1 MDTTLAPVTVGEEL
15 PVFTRTT
22 GFPVWNRFAAVND
35 EFVPIHMDDEAGR
48 AAGMPGAFGMG
59 NLQLAYLH
67 NLVREWLG
75 ERGRILR
82 MQCRFRSVNH
92 KGQQV
97 TARGRVTSVQQQT
110 VQQQTVQQQTVQQQT
125 GGLVVELDVWTEDQ
139 DGNQLAPGSCTVL
152 IDTGLIDR

>member
-35 EFVPIHMDDEAGR
+35 EFIPIHMDDEAGQ

-82 MQCRFRSVNH
+82 MQCRFRSVNQ

-97 TARGRVTSVQQQT
+97 TARGRVTSVQRQAE
-110 VQQQTVQQQTVQQQT
+110 
-125 GGLVVELDVWTEDQ
+125 GLVVELDVWTEDQ
-139 DGNQLAPGSCTVL
+139 DGNQLAPGRCTVL
-152 IDTGLIDR
+152 IDAGLIDR

>member
-1 MDTTLAPVTVGEEL
+1 MDTTLAGIIVGEEL

-22 GFPVWNRFAAVND
+22 GFPTWNRFAAVND

-67 NLVREWLG
+67 NLVREWLS

-82 MQCRFRSVNH
+82 MQCRFRAVNNQ
-92 KGQQV
+92 GQRV
-97 TARGRVTSVQQQT
+97 TARGRVTSVERQT
-110 VQQQTVQQQTVQQQT
+110 E
-125 GGLVVELDVWTEDQ
+125 GLVVELEVWTEDQ
-139 DGNQLAPGSCTVL
+139 DGNQLAPGTCTVL
-152 IDTGLIDR
+152 IDTVLIDR

>member
-35 EFVPIHMDDEAGR
+35 EFVPIHMDDAAGQ

-97 TARGRVTSVQQQT
+97 TARGRVTSVQRQ
-110 VQQQTVQQQTVQQQT
+110 VE
-125 GGLVVELDVWTEDQ
+125 GLVVELDVWTEDQ
-139 DGNQLAPGSCTVL
+139 EGNQLAPGSCTVL
-152 IDTGLIDR
+152 IDTGLIDTGLIES

>member
-1 MDTTLAPVTVGEEL
+1 MDTTLAPVTAGEEL

-35 EFVPIHMDDEAGR
+35 EFVPIHMDDAAGQ

-97 TARGRVTSVQQQT
+97 TARGRVTSVQQQ
-110 VQQQTVQQQTVQQQT
+110 VE
-125 GGLVVELDVWTEDQ
+125 GLVVGLDVWTEAHE
-139 DGNQLAPGSCTVL
+139 GNQLAPGSCTVL
-152 IDTGLIDR
+152 IDTGLIDTGLIES